1 MQTLFKKIIVILVI
15 STMVVSCAGMK
26 DSTRTK
32 VEGTAAGA
40 GIGALVGAG
49 LGAVIG
55 GKEGAAIG
63 AGAGALL
70 GGAVGYGAG
79 TLIANKKEQYAT
91 EEERLEAEITI
102 VAQHNRELDDYNEK
116 MTAKINDMKKEIL
129 VLQSRYANDEN
140 RLAVMKTKQTEINKV
155 IDETNT
161 LMESKKNEL
170 TALNDYQQSLNNATN
185 QPNIAKLKQEIETLK
200 NNIDVLDKKN
210 VQMAKL
216 VQSLNVRK

>member
-15 STMVVSCAGMK
+15 STMLAACAGMK

-49 LGAVIG
+49 VGAVIG
-55 GKEGAAIG
+55 GKKGAAIG

-79 TLIANKKEQYAT
+79 TLIANKKEQYAS
-91 EEERLEAEITI
+91 EEERLEAEITT
-102 VAQHNRELDDYNEK
+102 VAQHNKELDDYNQK
-116 MTAKINDMKKEIL
+116 MTAKINDTKQEIRA
-129 VLQSRYANDEN
+129 LQSRYANDEKKM
-140 RLAVMKTKQTEINKV
+140 AVMKTKQAEINKL

-161 LMESKKNEL
+161 LMGSKKNEL
-170 TALNDYQQSLNNATN
+170 TALIEYQQSLNNATN
-185 QPNIAKLKQEIETLK
+185 QPNIAKLKKEIETLK
-200 NNIDVLDKKN
+200 NNIDLLDKKN